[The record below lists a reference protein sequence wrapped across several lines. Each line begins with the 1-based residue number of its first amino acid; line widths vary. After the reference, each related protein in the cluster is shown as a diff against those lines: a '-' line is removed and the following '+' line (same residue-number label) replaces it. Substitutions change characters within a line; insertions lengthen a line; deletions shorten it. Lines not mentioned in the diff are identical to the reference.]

1 VVEAHQKGIEKAK
14 EIYATDKAEDA
25 DIVVVNAYSKG
36 NEALLATSSWQSHT
50 KAGNPVDL
58 VLVNKF
64 SEGTVVHYL
73 YGGFGD
79 RHGGRLWTAKREPPA
94 QARRFVML
102 TPYMDRAA
110 YHFYAPEEHIHWTQS
125 WEQSLELL
133 RSWHPNGARVVVYP
147 DRTIQRLYPLD
158 ES

>member
-1 VVEAHQKGIEKAK
+1 
-14 EIYATDKAEDA
+14 
-25 DIVVVNAYSKG
+25 
-36 NEALLATSSWQSHT
+36 
-50 KAGNPVDL
+50 VDL
-58 VLVNKF
+58 VLINKF

-79 RHGGRLWTAKREPPA
+79 RHGGRLWTVKKEPPA

-110 YHFYAPEEHIHWTQS
+110 YHFYAPEKDIHWTQS
-125 WEQSLELL
+125 WEQSLDLL

-158 ES
+158 E